1 MGAQRLNG
9 ENDVFV
15 GFNRCL
21 CLEWRNDKGRRVE
34 KADRVGLKL
43 VRVMRICTPN
53 RTLRGGRR
61 CRTPT
66 AEEPSKP
73 STSHQARSKG

>member
-1 MGAQRLNG
+1 M
-9 ENDVFV
+9 FV

-43 VRVMRICTPN
+43 VRVMRICTPK
-53 RTLRGGRR
+53 G
-61 CRTPT
+61 
-66 AEEPSKP
+66 
-73 STSHQARSKG
+73 SHLLISFTDGIRLFQAL